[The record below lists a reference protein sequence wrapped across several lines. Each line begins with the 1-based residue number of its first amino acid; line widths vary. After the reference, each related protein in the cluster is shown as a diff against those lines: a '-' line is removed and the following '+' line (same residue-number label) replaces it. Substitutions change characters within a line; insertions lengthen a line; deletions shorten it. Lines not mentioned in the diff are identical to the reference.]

1 MLVLNVLHFPALR
14 FGASFSRPAFF
25 SLYSLVVRHFQVLQ
39 IQLPISGI
47 ISTYYLNVIL
57 TDLTMTATNND
68 GHTMVMTATSK
79 RWRWDARVGN
89 IRVWSILHYS
99 PSVFNCARY
108 ACYSAYMLSP
118 ASVCPVVCLSH
129 GWISQKRSVMGLI
142 RRNSN

>member
-68 GHTMVMTATSK
+68 GHTMVNDGHKQTLA
-79 RWRWDARVGN
+79 VGCTC
-89 IRVWSILHYS
+89 RQHQ
-99 PSVFNCARY
+99 SVEYFT
-108 ACYSAYMLSP
+108 L
-118 ASVCPVVCLSH
+118 
-129 GWISQKRSVMGLI
+129 
-142 RRNSN
+142 